1 MNTRAFTFTHEAESG
16 KLIRNQYP
24 NIVFEGYDLSALYTE
39 DFDSHT
45 DYTGCILFELIRQ
58 YIATCL

>member
-45 DYTGCILFELIRQ
+45 DYTGCILLS
-58 YIATCL
+58 